1 MGETTGSLCSSRAR
15 AIWVLVRPR
24 FSASSESRST
34 IRLSAS
40 LFAPYL
46 FCARASV
53 SYRAVLS
60 FHARDK
66 RPAANDCTE
75 SGRRLYPCTRAPFL
89 ILLRGISDCSGSAW
103 RPTLSSHAFP
113 RYAALSE
120 TARPT
125 LPKPRYS
132 GLVGFHHIVQGFH
145 GFFDGCAR
153 VPSVDDVE
161 INVVHAQSLQA
172 VVDPR
177 LGWPCATVRRRWG
190 HSS

>member
-1 MGETTGSLCSSRAR
+1 MQHRAR
-15 AIWVLVRPR
+15 ASCVLVRPR

-66 RPAANDCTE
+66 RPAA
-75 SGRRLYPCTRAPFL
+75 SGLYGVRPTYISFTRAPFPAF
-89 ILLRGISDCSGSAW
+89 LRVIPGCRGAAW
-103 RPTLSSHAFP
+103 RRTLSSHAFP

-172 VVDPR
+172 VVD
-177 LGWPCATVRRRWG
+177 LA
-190 HSS
+190 